1 MWWKVIQ
8 EELNKRK
15 WSLQRLADESGI
27 PDNTLKTYKFG
38 HVEPG
43 FFKIIKIADTLD
55 ISLDDLRKEEKI
67 K

>member
-1 MWWKVIQ
+1 M
-8 EELNKRK
+8 LNR
-15 WSLQRLADESGI
+15 D
-27 PDNTLKTYKFG
+27 
-38 HVEPG
+38 